1 MLLPQKWADP
11 KNPWIPLSKCT
22 QSFSRIMCIIIS
34 FEENWYDSVDSI
46 KDLDEEALAKMKVPL
61 RLIEV
66 IVMKLGKANLNP
78 NLNNLQKWSLKNKV
92 IHLQTSQIL
101 INRNK
106 YRPKI

>member
-22 QSFSRIMCIIIS
+22 HPFSRIMCIIIS

-66 IVMKLGKANLNP
+66 IVKKLGKGKPEPQPQQPTKMVIEVQSNSPP
-78 NLNNLQKWSLKNKV
+78 NISN
-92 IHLQTSQIL
+92 
-101 INRNK
+101 IN
-106 YRPKI
+106 